1 MTKFTK
7 TPLNIEEIEQA
18 ENIEKLENKKIKKAI
33 ALSF

>member
-7 TPLNIEEIEQA
+7 TPLSMEEIEQA
-18 ENIEKLENKKIKKAI
+18 GIGEQIENKKIKKAI